1 VNRWSDDLQGCKD
14 AQRAFKLPIVHDVE
28 FATSDGVCETL
39 EGPVPYDAGDAIM
52 SGTIGEHWPISRA
65 YFMATYE
72 VVPPTPAGSDGQY
85 RKRKIMVWVMQL
97 GVETSVELSNGAI
110 LSGVPGDWLVQ
121 YEPGSFGMV
130 EKEVFRCTYQLV
142 G

>member
-1 VNRWSDDLQGCKD
+1 
-14 AQRAFKLPIVHDVE
+14 
-28 FATSDGVCETL
+28 
-39 EGPVPYDAGDAIM
+39 
-52 SGTIGEHWPISRA
+52 
-65 YFMATYE
+65 
-72 VVPPTPAGSDGQY
+72 
-85 RKRKIMVWVMQL
+85 MVWVMQL

>member
-1 VNRWSDDLQGCKD
+1 
-14 AQRAFKLPIVHDVE
+14 
-28 FATSDGVCETL
+28 
-39 EGPVPYDAGDAIM
+39 M